1 MDLGCTIATWAGVF
15 CSALCCAAGLNILR
29 KVNEAV
35 REGDIPTPIVIHNS
49 ASHENLCKSGSC
61 QDLEEL
67 PGTTQWSDS
76 GSESPGDFE
85 WPKESQLSSSE

>member
-15 CSALCCAAGLNILR
+15 CSAVCCAAGLNVLR

-35 REGDIPTPIVIHNS
+35 REGDVPTPIVIHNS

-67 PGTTQWSDS
+67 PGATQWSDS
-76 GSESPGDFE
+76 GSESPLEFGFS
-85 WPKESQLSSSE
+85 KSSGLSSSE